1 MGAAAADCA
10 RERTA
15 ETALA
20 APCRN
25 ASVDTADAV
34 VSALFVVVA
43 VVDPLVDCDTHTLKQ
58 TIATRKIHV
67 RNLQLRRPLPLL
79 CAVLLTMRCVPTNQR
94 ESQHHITRIVT
105 F

>member
-43 VVDPLVDCDTHTLKQ
+43 VVDPLVDCRHTHIKTNNSNKKDTRTESS
-58 TIATRKIHV
+58 ASASASSAMRRASNNAV
-67 RNLQLRRPLPLL
+67 R
-79 CAVLLTMRCVPTNQR
+79 AYKST
-94 ESQHHITRIVT
+94 
-105 F
+105 